1 MIKIIGLI
9 VSVVKMILNVKRW
22 INTAYRVWKMC
33 RDRPWVVVLRLGV
46 GGVFV
51 WINVILIDPL

>member
-33 RDRPWVVVLRLGV
+33 RDRPWVGVLTLGV
-46 GGVFV
+46 VGVLV
-51 WINVILIDPL
+51 CINVI